1 MLSTDRD
8 ALMCDMAE
16 TYHVYDMRALPVKT
30 VATLACGLRED
41 ARIKLKMA
49 GISYYP
55 AFVPLM
61 RIHDMIV
68 DVICGTDSDDF
79 RFRNESKP
87 KLPSFG
93 YSSGEEL
100 EAALARFNKN

>member
-1 MLSTDRD
+1 MVSLSDDVPGRDILFGMVPGELPRVEEDSRIML
-8 ALMCDMAE
+8 
-16 TYHVYDMRALPVKT
+16 K
-30 VATLACGLRED
+30 LAGL
-41 ARIKLKMA
+41 
-49 GISYYP
+49 SYYP